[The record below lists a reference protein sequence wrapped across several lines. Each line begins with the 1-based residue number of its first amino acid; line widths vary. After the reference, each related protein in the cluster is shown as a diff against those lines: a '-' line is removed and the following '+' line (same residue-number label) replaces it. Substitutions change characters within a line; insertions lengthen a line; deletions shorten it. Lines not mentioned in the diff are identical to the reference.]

1 MPGGQRQ
8 GGRSLAKLIQK
19 AIFDDTGLTCSVGV
33 APNKLLAKM
42 ASEFNK
48 PNGIAIVQESD
59 PETMIWPLACRKIN
73 GIGPKA
79 DEKLKNTAWKPLANW
94 PPKICSG

>member
-1 MPGGQRQ
+1 
-8 GGRSLAKLIQK
+8 
-19 AIFDDTGLTCSVGV
+19 VGV

-48 PNGIAIVQESD
+48 PNGIAIVHEDDLQ
-59 PETMIWPLACRKIN
+59 TKIWPLACRKIN

-79 DEKLKNTAWKPLANW
+79 EPSWRHGITPSASW
-94 PPKICSG
+94 PQRERSG